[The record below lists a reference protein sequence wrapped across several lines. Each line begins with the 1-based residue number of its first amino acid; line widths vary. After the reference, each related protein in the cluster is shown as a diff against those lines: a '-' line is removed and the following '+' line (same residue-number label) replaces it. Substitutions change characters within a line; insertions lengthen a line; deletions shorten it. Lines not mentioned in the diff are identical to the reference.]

1 MSCRCIYHH
10 VRTAIILHTKKRL
23 SEDNRLLW
31 WTMTGSN
38 CRHPACKAGALPAEL
53 IVHVV
58 TRPGIEPGIPPW
70 KGGVLTAWPTGQM
83 VTHPRLERGT
93 PWLKVRCSAN
103 WASES
108 SGSSSRT
115 RTYDRSVNSRLLY
128 RLSYRGMYGAGNE
141 IRTRDPR
148 LGKAVLYRWAIP
160 AYRTDNY
167 YNIII
172 NLSSRMN

>member
-1 MSCRCIYHH
+1 MSFN
-10 VRTAIILHTKKRL
+10 L
-23 SEDNRLLW
+23 
-31 WTMTGSN
+31 
-38 CRHPACKAGALPAEL
+38 
-53 IVHVV
+53 
-58 TRPGIEPGIPPW
+58 
-70 KGGVLTAWPTGQM
+70 

-160 AYRTDNY
+160 AYKWCLRTESNCRHTDFQSVALPTELPRHKWRPRSDLNWRSSPWQGDMLTATPRGRNQSTCLVYRLSGLLSTLY
-167 YNIII
+167 YNIF
-172 NLSSRMN
+172 NKFFLMF